1 MFIKYNLKNYRDL
14 LTSLYIKNYALIDE
28 LHVGFNNGLTII
40 TGETG
45 AGKSILLGGLS
56 LVLGKRADLSQVK
69 NAEEKCIIEAV
80 FDIANYD
87 LKSLFNSL
95 DLDFD
100 LQTIIRREILPSGKS
115 RAFIN
120 DTPVT
125 LESLVALSSYLIDIH
140 SQHQTQQ
147 LTQDDYQ
154 FKVIDALADNK
165 SNLDKFTKE
174 FVSYKSL
181 HKELEQLKLSKAE
194 LIKEYDYNLFLS
206 QELNEINLEKI
217 NIEELEEQY
226 EELNNVE
233 IISEKLSS
241 TRAILSAEDLGTID
255 QLKTAKQELN
265 KIANFGQSYD
275 TLKERI
281 VSVGIELDDILIEL
295 DNLEDKL
302 SSDPQELERIGSQLQ
317 IVNNL
322 FQKHAVSSMPEL
334 IEIRNNLQSKIDNT
348 ESLDASIIKKEEEII
363 KAKDKLN
370 QTAQK
375 IHKNRKKVIPIFVSK
390 LENILSELG
399 MPNARFKV
407 DLEPIEHFVK
417 NGKDNLQFLFMAN
430 KGSSFNE
437 LKKSASG
444 GELSRIMLAIKS
456 ILAEYIQL
464 PSIMFDEID
473 TGVSG
478 EISNKM
484 GEIMK
489 QMSRKM
495 QVFTITHLP
504 QIAAKGDSHFKVFK
518 TDVEEVTHTQLKK
531 LKEEERIVEI
541 AQMLGGISITD
552 SALAHAKQLLN

>member
-1 MFIKYNLKNYRDL
+1 M

-28 LHVGFNNGLTII
+28 LNVAFNNGLTII

-69 NAEEKCIIEAV
+69 NATEKCIIEAH

-87 LKSLFNSL
+87 LKPLFNTL
-95 DLDFD
+95 DLDYEV
-100 LQTIIRREILPSGKS
+100 QTIIRREILPSGKS

-125 LESLVALSSYLIDIH
+125 LDNLVALSGFLIDIH
-140 SQHQTQQ
+140 SQQQTQQ

-165 SNLDKFTKE
+165 SYLKE
-174 FVSYKSL
+174 FSKGLVGYKTLQKSL
-181 HKELEQLKLSKAE
+181 EELKASKAE

-206 QELNEINLEKI
+206 NELNEINLEKI
-217 NIEELEEQY
+217 NLEDLEAQY

-241 TRAILSAEDLGTID
+241 AKSILSTEDLGVVD
-255 QLKTAKQELN
+255 QLNLAKQDLT
-265 KIANFGQSYD
+265 KIANFGASYE
-275 TLKERI
+275 TLKERL

-295 DNLEDKL
+295 DNLEENL
-302 SSDPQELERIGSQLQ
+302 SSDPQELERISSKLQ

-322 FQKHAVSSMPEL
+322 FQKHAVTEIDDL
-334 IEIRNNLQSKIDNT
+334 IAIHNDLKSKINNT
-348 ESLDASIIKKEEEII
+348 ESLDDAIVLKEQDLLKQNE
-363 KAKDKLN
+363 KLN
-370 QTAQK
+370 QIALK
-375 IHKNRKKVIPIFVSK
+375 IHNKRKKVIPVFVSK
-390 LENILSELG
+390 LEAILSELG
-399 MPNARFKV
+399 MPNAKFKV
-407 DLEPIEHFVK
+407 ELETTEAFAK
-417 NGKDNLQFLFMAN
+417 NGKDDLQFLFMAN
-430 KGSSFNE
+430 KGSSFNA

-456 ILAEYIQL
+456 ILAEYVQL

-489 QMSRKM
+489 RMSSKM

-504 QIAAKGDSHFKVFK
+504 QIAAKGDSHFKVYK
-518 TDVEEVTHTQLKK
+518 TDSDNVTHTQLKK
-531 LKEEERIVEI
+531 LKEDERIVEI
-541 AQMLGGISITD
+541 AQMLGGLTITD
-552 SALAHAKQLLN
+552 SAMEHAKQLLH

>member
-1 MFIKYNLKNYRDL
+1 M

-28 LHVGFNNGLTII
+28 LNVVFNNGLTII

-69 NAEEKCIIEAV
+69 NAQEKCIIEAV

-87 LKSLFNSL
+87 LKELFKVL
-95 DLDFD
+95 DLDYD
-100 LQTIIRREILPSGKS
+100 VQTIIRREILPSGKS

-154 FKVIDALADNK
+154 FKVIDALAENK
-165 SNLDKFTKE
+165 SNLETFSKSL
-174 FVSYKSL
+174 VAYKSL
-181 HKELEQLKLSKAE
+181 QKDLEELKLSKAE

-206 QELNEINLEKI
+206 NELNEINLEKI
-217 NIEELEEQY
+217 DLEDLENQY

-233 IISEKLSS
+233 TIGEKLSS
-241 TRAILSAEDLGTID
+241 SKVILNTEDLGAID
-255 QLKTAKQELN
+255 QLKAVKQELS
-265 KIANFGQSYD
+265 KIAGFGKLYES
-275 TLKERI
+275 LKDRI
-281 VSVGIELDDILIEL
+281 DSVGIELEDILVEL
-295 DNLEDKL
+295 DNLEENL
-302 SSDPQELERIGSQLQ
+302 STDPQELEQIGSKLQ
-317 IVNNL
+317 IINNL
-322 FQKHAVSSMPEL
+322 FQKHSVSEIEEL
-334 IEIRNNLQSKIDNT
+334 ITIKNDLKSKIDNT
-348 ESLDASIIKKEEEII
+348 EILDDTIRLKEEQILKLEE
-363 KAKDKLN
+363 KLN
-370 QTAQK
+370 QVALK
-375 IHKNRKKVIPIFVSK
+375 IHNKRKKIIPTFVSK
-390 LENILSELG
+390 LEAILSDLG
-399 MPNARFKV
+399 MPNAKFKV
-407 DLEPIEHFVK
+407 ELEATRHFLK

-430 KGSSFNE
+430 KGASFNE

-489 QMSRKM
+489 QMSNKM

-504 QIAAKGDSHFKVFK
+504 QIAAKGNSHFKVFK
-518 TDVEEVTHTQLKK
+518 TDIEEVTHTQLKK
-531 LKEEERIVEI
+531 LNEDERIVEI
-541 AQMLGGISITD
+541 AQMLGGLNITD
-552 SALAHAKQLLN
+552 SAMAHAKQLLN

>member
-1 MFIKYNLKNYRDL
+1 L
-14 LTSLYIKNYALIDE
+14 LTSLHIKNYALIDE
-28 LHVGFNNGLTII
+28 LSVAFNNGLTII

-69 NAEEKCIIEAV
+69 NTGDKCIIEAT

-87 LKSLFNSL
+87 LKALFTSL
-95 DLDFD
+95 DLDYD
-100 LQTIIRREILPSGKS
+100 VQTIIRREILPSGKS

-154 FKVIDALADNK
+154 FKVIDGLAENK
-165 SNLDKFTKE
+165 GNLEDFSKGLVE
-174 FVSYKSL
+174 YKSL
-181 HKELEQLKLSKAE
+181 QKSLEALKISKAE

-206 QELNEINLEKI
+206 KELNEINLEKI
-217 NIEELEEQY
+217 NLEDLESQY

-233 IISEKLSS
+233 IIGEKLSS
-241 TRAILSAEDLGTID
+241 VKSILSTEEIGAID
-255 QLKTAKQELN
+255 QLNTAKQELT
-265 KIANFGQSYD
+265 KIASFGKSYEA
-275 TLKERI
+275 LKERI
-281 VSVGIELDDILIEL
+281 ISVGIELDDVLIEL
-295 DNLEDKL
+295 DNLEDNL
-302 SSDPQELERIGSQLQ
+302 SSDPQELERIGSKIQ

-322 FQKHAVSSMPEL
+322 FQKHAVSEVNDL
-334 IEIRNNLQSKIDNT
+334 IGIRNDLKLKIDNT
-348 ESLDASIIKKEEEII
+348 ESLDETILLKEKEILKLEE
-363 KAKDKLN
+363 KLN
-370 QTAQK
+370 QIASK
-375 IHKNRKKVIPIFVSK
+375 IHNKRKKIIPVFVSK
-390 LENILSELG
+390 LETILSDLG
-399 MPNARFKV
+399 MPNAKFKV
-407 DLEPIEHFVK
+407 ELEVTDHFVK

-430 KGSSFNE
+430 KGSSYNE

-489 QMSRKM
+489 HMSNKM

-504 QIAAKGDSHFKVFK
+504 QIAAKGNSHFKVFK
-518 TDVEEVTHTQLKK
+518 TDTKDVTHTQLKK
-531 LKEEERIVEI
+531 LNEEERIVEI
-541 AQMLGGISITD
+541 AQMLGGLTITD
-552 SALAHAKQLLN
+552 SAMAHAKQLLN

>member
-1 MFIKYNLKNYRDL
+1 M

-28 LHVGFNNGLTII
+28 LNVAFNNGLTII

-69 NAEEKCIIEAV
+69 NTEEKCIIEAV

-87 LKSLFNSL
+87 LKTLFKSL
-95 DLDFD
+95 DLDYD
-100 LQTIIRREILPSGKS
+100 VQTIIRREILPSGKS

-120 DTPVT
+120 DSPVT

-154 FKVIDALADNK
+154 FKVIDALAANK
-165 SNLDKFTKE
+165 SNLDE
-174 FVSYKSL
+174 FSKQLGVYKIL
-181 HKELEQLKLSKAE
+181 QKELEELKLSKAE

-206 QELNEINLEKI
+206 KELNEIDLEKI
-217 NIEELEEQY
+217 NLEDLETQY

-233 IISEKLSS
+233 VIGERLSS
-241 TRAILSAEDLGTID
+241 TKSILNTEEHGAID
-255 QLKTAKQELN
+255 QLNSAKQELS
-265 KIANFGQSYD
+265 KIAGFGKLYESI
-275 TLKERI
+275 KERI

-295 DNLEDKL
+295 DNLEENL
-302 SSDPQELERIGSQLQ
+302 SSDPEELERVSQKLQ

-322 FQKHAVSSMPEL
+322 FQKHSVSGLEDL
-334 IEIRNNLQSKIDNT
+334 IGIKNDLKSKIDNT
-348 ESLDASIIKKEEEII
+348 ESLDDTILQKEKEIKNQKAS
-363 KAKDKLN
+363 LN
-370 QTAQK
+370 VIAEK
-375 IHKNRKKVIPIFVSK
+375 IHNNRTKIIPKFVSK
-390 LENILSELG
+390 LETILADLG
-399 MPNARFKV
+399 MPNAKFKV
-407 DLEPIEHFVK
+407 ELEPLDHFAK

-489 QMSRKM
+489 QMSGKM

-504 QIAAKGDSHFKVFK
+504 QIAAKGNSHFKVFK
-518 TDVEEVTHTQLKK
+518 TDIKEVTHTQLKK
-531 LKEEERIVEI
+531 LNEDERIVEI
-541 AQMLGGISITD
+541 AQMLGGTDITD
-552 SALAHAKQLLN
+552 SAMAHARQLLN

>member
-1 MFIKYNLKNYRDL
+1 M
-14 LTSLYIKNYALIDE
+14 LTSLHIKNYALIDE
-28 LHVGFNNGLTII
+28 LSVAFNNGLTII

-69 NAEEKCIIEAV
+69 NADDKCIIEAI

-87 LKSLFNSL
+87 LKPLFKSL
-95 DLDFD
+95 DLDYD
-100 LQTIIRREILPSGKS
+100 VQTIIRREILTSGKS

-154 FKVIDALADNK
+154 FNVIDALADNNA
-165 SNLDKFTKE
+165 NLEAFTKE
-174 FVSYKSL
+174 LIVYNMLQKSL
-181 HKELEQLKLSKAE
+181 EELKISKAE

-206 QELNEINLEKI
+206 KELNEINLEKI
-217 NIEELEEQY
+217 NLEDLEAQY

-233 IISEKLSS
+233 VIGEKLSS
-241 TRAILSAEDLGTID
+241 AKSLLSTENSGVSD
-255 QLKTAKQELN
+255 QLNSVKQELS
-265 KIANFGQSYD
+265 KIASFGKVYE
-275 TLKERI
+275 TIKERI
-281 VSVGIELDDILIEL
+281 VSVSIELDDILIEIDDL
-295 DNLEDKL
+295 EENL
-302 SSDPQELERIGSQLQ
+302 SQDPQELERVNSKLQ
-317 IVNNL
+317 IINNL
-322 FQKHAVSSMPEL
+322 FQKHAVIEVEGL
-334 IEIRNNLQSKIDNT
+334 IGIKNDLKLKIDNT
-348 ESLDASIIKKEEEII
+348 ESLDETILTKEKEILNL
-363 KAKDKLN
+363 KEKLN
-370 QTAQK
+370 DIALK
-375 IHKNRKKVIPIFVSK
+375 IHKKRKKIIPVFVSK
-390 LENILSELG
+390 LEAILTDLG
-399 MPNARFKV
+399 MPNAKFKV
-407 DLEPIEHFVK
+407 ELEATNDFVR
-417 NGKDNLQFLFMAN
+417 NGKDSLQFLFMAN

-489 QMSRKM
+489 QMSNNM

-504 QIAAKGDSHFKVFK
+504 QIAAKGNSHFKVFK
-518 TDVEEVTHTQLKK
+518 TDIEEVTHTQLKK
-531 LKEEERIVEI
+531 LNEDERIVEI
-541 AQMLGGISITD
+541 AQMLGGLNITD
-552 SALAHAKQLLN
+552 SAMAHAKQLLN